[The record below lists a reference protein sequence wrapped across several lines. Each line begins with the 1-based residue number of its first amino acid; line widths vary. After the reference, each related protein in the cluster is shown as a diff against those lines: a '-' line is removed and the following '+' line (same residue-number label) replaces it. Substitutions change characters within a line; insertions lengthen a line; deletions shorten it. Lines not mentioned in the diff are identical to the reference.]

1 MATSASIWR
10 MEKNEKYQKLL
21 TAFADDDILESF
33 NIAVKSMTYLN
44 RNGKF
49 ENLFISY
56 NPFLFHFIAALLMH
70 KFEAHAAT
78 DVTGFGLLGHAKNLV
93 EFQKQK
99 LLFKI
104 EKLPII
110 KNVLKFAALLGQST
124 KLTAGKSVE
133 TSGGLLICLSSESA
147 EEYCKEFEQVT
158 NGEQKAFIVGKIVE
172 SDKSTAIL
180 SEDVEYIEVAF

>member
-1 MATSASIWR
+1 
-10 MEKNEKYQKLL
+10 
-21 TAFADDDILESF
+21 
-33 NIAVKSMTYLN
+33 
-44 RNGKF
+44 
-49 ENLFISY
+49 
-56 NPFLFHFIAALLMH
+56 MH

-110 KNVLKFAALLGQST
+110 KNVVKFAALLGQST

>member
-1 MATSASIWR
+1 
-10 MEKNEKYQKLL
+10 
-21 TAFADDDILESF
+21 
-33 NIAVKSMTYLN
+33 
-44 RNGKF
+44 
-49 ENLFISY
+49 
-56 NPFLFHFIAALLMH
+56 MH
-70 KFEAHAAT
+70 KYEAHAAT

-99 LLFKI
+99 LIFKI

-110 KNVLKFAALLGQST
+110 KNILKFDELLGQST

-147 EEYCKEFEQVT
+147 KEYCKEFEQVT
-158 NGEQKAFIVGKIVE
+158 NGAQKAFIVGKIVE

-180 SEDVEYIEVAF
+180 SDDVEYIEVAL